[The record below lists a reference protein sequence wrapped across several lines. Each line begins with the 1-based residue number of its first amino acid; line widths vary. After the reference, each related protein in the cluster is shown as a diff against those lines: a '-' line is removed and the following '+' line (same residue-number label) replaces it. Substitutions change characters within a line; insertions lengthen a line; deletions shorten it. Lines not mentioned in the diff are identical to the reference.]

1 MAGVFERNGVWWVDF
16 RDREGKRVRKST
28 GLKDKHLALALSA
41 EVDAILAGQER
52 VEKCVEILRSAG
64 ALEALDWRL
73 PIEGM
78 WGFYEQ
84 HAMRQEGERTERER
98 RAMCAAFVKWLAE
111 SHPEVRWVHE
121 VGIKVCHQFLVGKR
135 EEGASASTVNNWR
148 ARLKK
153 LWDQVRVPAG
163 LSTNPWDAV
172 ERARGEGVS
181 YRPVSMAQYRAL
193 VEAADVFAESAL
205 DAGFW
210 SCAIRMAV
218 VTGLRAGDI
227 ACLRWESLKKH
238 GEYLVLLPS
247 KVKGYGDAHVT
258 VHRLDA
264 GWAAFLPDNG
274 PSEYVWPR
282 AASSDGMRRL
292 IGREFKVLAESV
304 GIEVERDPLPNERRK
319 GKVKLV
325 TFHSLRKMFATELLR
340 KGAVTADDLVAQG
353 NWSSRGTVDGHYNFA
368 RMEQAKDAAD
378 KVAAE
383 WEEILKTGWLGR

>member
-16 RDREGKRVRKST
+16 RDREGKRVRRST
-28 GLKDKHLALALSA
+28 GLRDEHLARALGT
-41 EVDAILAGQER
+41 EVDAILDGQER
-52 VEKCVEILRSAG
+52 VERCMEVLRAAG
-64 ALEALDWRL
+64 AVELGEWRL
-73 PIEGM
+73 PLEGL

-84 HAMRQEGERTERER
+84 HAMRREGEATERER
-98 RAMCAAFVKWLAE
+98 ETKCEGFVRWLSEA
-111 SHPEVRWVHE
+111 HPEVMYVHE
-121 VGIKVCHQFLVGKR
+121 VTVKMCHQFLVGMGS
-135 EEGASASTVNNWR
+135 EGASASTVNNWR

-163 LSTNPWDAV
+163 LETNPWDAV
-172 ERARGEGVS
+172 ERARGRGVS

-193 VEAADVFAESAL
+193 IEAADGFGASAL
-205 DAGFW
+205 DEGFW

-227 ACLRWESLKKH
+227 ACLKWDSLKMH
-238 GEYLVLLPS
+238 GEYLVLLPN
-247 KVKGYGDAHVT
+247 KVKGYGDEHVT

-264 GWAAFLPDNG
+264 GWAAFLPERG
-274 PSEYVWPR
+274 ESEYVWPK
-282 AASSDGMRRL
+282 AANGMRGRKV
-292 IGREFKVLAESV
+292 IGDEFRRLAESV

-325 TFHSLRKMFATELLR
+325 TFHSLRKVFATELLR
-340 KGAVTADDLVAQG
+340 KGQVTADDLVAQG
-353 NWSSRGTVDGHYNFA
+353 NWSSKGTVDGHYNFA

-383 WEEILKTGWLGR
+383 WERILKTG